1 MSTAYPHPN
10 PSTTVTS
17 VTTTSTPIPT
27 SLAMQIPHPFPWAVE
42 RQRECYSLATKSWIE
57 AGRISLTDV
66 MMISEMFRGFM
77 RYSAIGL
84 TVGFLTSLSLRV
96 IPALRAIRPQSRR
109 PTQILR
115 YSSSRLPLVIV
126 RTGMTL
132 TGGVYGAYYGLGL
145 PFERY
150 GRPFT
155 GEEVKRRV
163 PSFPSRLRYVTSLLP
178 PITNLLILECL
189 LCAEF
194 YVYILNGI

>member
-1 MSTAYPHPN
+1 MSTAYPRPS
-10 PSTTVTS
+10 PSTTTTS

-42 RQRECYSLATKSWIE
+42 RQRECYSLVAKNWIE
-57 AGRISLTDV
+57 AGRITLTDV
-66 MMISEMFRGFM
+66 LMISEMFRGFM

-84 TVGFLTSLSLRV
+84 TVGFLTSLSV
-96 IPALRAIRPQSRR
+96 IPALRAIRPRF
-109 PTQILR
+109 
-115 YSSSRLPLVIV
+115 SSRVLGYLRLPV

-145 PFERY
+145 PFQRY

-178 PITNLLILECL
+178 PITNLLILVCL
-189 LCAEF
+189 LCTEF